1 MLNSSINEF
10 TRYLEDKDNF
20 LEQHHQLIEQNNCLR
35 TSLDQLKHI
44 LKSKL
49 ESALQ
54 KQKEELTIMMDDYIK
69 LITKLLKDKEELT
82 VNL

>member
-1 MLNSSINEF
+1 
-10 TRYLEDKDNF
+10 
-20 LEQHHQLIEQNNCLR
+20 
-35 TSLDQLKHI
+35 

-54 KQKEELTIMMDDYIK
+54 KQKEELTLMMDDYIK

-82 VNL
+82 VSLEHVELQLKEADRRAASA